1 MIDPSKS
8 TKSEK
13 KPWLR
18 PAIMRAWPK
27 FIKRNIPRTLWS
39 RAFLAIVLPIAM
51 MQFMVTWV
59 FFNMHW
65 ETVTAKLAQGLV
77 GDIEWAVSAYESDPR
92 PEALATISSQA
103 SKSMQLSIKFQPKQS
118 LPKSE
123 RHNIFEP
130 LDRTI
135 DQALS
140 EAIELPYWFDTT
152 RYPGFVDIRIQVK
165 GGVLRIIAPKDRAFA
180 TTGHIFLI
188 WMVLA
193 TALLT
198 LVAVLFIRNQVRAIE
213 RLARAAEAFGRGE
226 DDPNFKP
233 YGATEVRAAAEAFL
247 KMKARIGRHIE
258 QRTHL
263 LASVSHDLRTPLT
276 RLKLELAM
284 APEDDATERMKGD
297 VSEMAYMI
305 DEYLAFARGEMQ
317 DNVDEISV
325 RAFVESIDQGI
336 KRAGY
341 NLRIT
346 LPEQDL
352 RISVRENALQRAVT
366 NLILNGFHYGK
377 HVLFT
382 VDDSE
387 ARQANRRHVRL
398 IIDDDGPGIAP
409 EKREDAFKPFSR
421 LDDSRN
427 QNIKGV
433 GLGLAI
439 ARDIVRAHGGELS
452 LDQSPQSGL
461 RAIVDIPLQ

>member
-1 MIDPSKS
+1 MEPPQSPPKLAKKS
-8 TKSEK
+8 FIKRLMT
-13 KPWLR
+13 R
-18 PAIMRAWPK
+18 VWPT
-27 FIKRNIPRTLWS
+27 FIKRNIPRTLWA
-39 RAFLAIVLPIAM
+39 RAFLAIVLPIAV

-77 GDIEWAVSAYESDPR
+77 GDIAWAVSAYETHPTA
-92 PEALATISSQA
+92 ENLAVISAQA
-103 SKSMQLSIKFQPKQS
+103 SRSMQLSIRLQPKQN
-118 LPKSE
+118 LPNSQ
-123 RHNIFEP
+123 RHNLFEP
-130 LDRTI
+130 LDRSIDHALSDAI
-135 DQALS
+135 DQ
-140 EAIELPYWFDTT
+140 PYWFDTT
-152 RYPGFVDIRIQVK
+152 RYPGFVDIRIKVK
-165 GGVLRIIAPKDRAFA
+165 EGTLRIIAPKDRAFA
-180 TTGHIFLI
+180 TTGHIFIL
-188 WMVLA
+188 WMILA

-213 RLARAAEAFGRGE
+213 RLAQAAEAFGRGE
-226 DDPNFKP
+226 DDPEFKP

-284 APEDDATERMKGD
+284 APEVEMTQRMRSD

-305 DEYLAFARGEMQ
+305 DEYLAFARGEMH

-325 RAFVESIDQGI
+325 RAFVESVDQSV

-341 NLRIT
+341 NLRLS

-352 RISVRENALQRAVT
+352 RICVRENALQRAVT
-366 NLILNGFHYGK
+366 NLIMNGFHYGK
-377 HVLFT
+377 HVTLS
-382 VDDSE
+382 VDDSR
-387 ARQANRRHVRL
+387 ARQADKRHVCL
-398 IIDDDGPGIAP
+398 IIDDDGPGITP

-421 LDDSRN
+421 LDEARN

-452 LDQSPQSGL
+452 LDQSPLGGL
-461 RAIVDIPLQ
+461 RAIVNLPLE